1 MRRTTKL
8 APLFLGLPL
17 ALTMVG
23 SAYAAGTSLTAN
35 LDELNRSGANGTAMV
50 TVDGN
55 SIDVTVQASGLVEGD
70 AAPHAQHIHFGE
82 EARHECPTMEEFA
95 GDDDKMSTSEGAPAY
110 GPVAVSLTTEGDT
123 SADST
128 LAVERFPAGG
138 TIEYDRDNIEVSA
151 DLAEAIARGEG
162 VVVIH
167 GVDYDDSG
175 AYDGDEKSDLSEDLP
190 REATDPALC
199 GVLRVSASGGVDT
212 GAGGGTSST
221 DLAMVALGGTLLFA
235 AVGTGFVA
243 TKARS

>member
-17 ALTMVG
+17 ALSMTG

-55 SIDVTVQASGLVEGD
+55 MIDVTIQATGLVEGD

-82 EARHECPTMEEFA
+82 EARHECPTMDEA
-95 GDDDKMSTSEGAPAY
+95 GDDDKLDTTEGAPAY

-123 SADST
+123 SPDST

-175 AYDGDEKSDLSEDLP
+175 KYDGDEKSDLSEDLP

-199 GVLRVSASGGVDT
+199 GVLSASASGGVGT
-212 GAGGGTSST
+212 GLGGGASST
-221 DLAMVALGGTLLFA
+221 DLGLVALGGTLLFA
-235 AVGTGFVA
+235 AAGAGFVA